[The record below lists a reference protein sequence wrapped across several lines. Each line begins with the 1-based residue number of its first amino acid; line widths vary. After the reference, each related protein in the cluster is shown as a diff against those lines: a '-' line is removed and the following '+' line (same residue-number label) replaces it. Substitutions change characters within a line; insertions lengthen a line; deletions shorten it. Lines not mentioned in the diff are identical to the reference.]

1 MQIILLGV
9 AIGVALLILGQ
20 QTEVVALAI
29 EQINYVIQF
38 LMEIISTLVPSF
50 VFIVLVQMIWSG
62 TLDVVLSAWKPMLVF
77 LMIAVIIAIA
87 MVLAAATRSKTS
99 FLLVLKKSLPTFII
113 GMTTASSVATFGT
126 CSNICEK
133 KLGVSEH
140 ITSFG
145 VPLGVV
151 MFPPA
156 TAMYF
161 LIICIYT
168 AEAYQVEC
176 SIPWFALAIF
186 SAVVL
191 AIASPPIP
199 GGTLTCYT
207 ILFTQ
212 LGLPTEALVVALALD
227 VLCDFVATGM
237 NMFCLQLELVI
248 QSKKMGLLNETVL
261 QKKD

>member
-1 MQIILLGV
+1 M
-9 AIGVALLILGQ
+9 AIAPRSAGAK
-20 QTEVVALAI
+20 
-29 EQINYVIQF
+29 
-38 LMEIISTLVPSF
+38 
-50 VFIVLVQMIWSG
+50 VLV
-62 TLDVVLSAWKPMLVF
+62 TR
-77 LMIAVIIAIA
+77 IAC
-87 MVLAAATRSKTS
+87 T
-99 FLLVLKKSLPTFII
+99 
-113 GMTTASSVATFGT
+113 
-126 CSNICEK
+126 NISEK

-168 AEAYQVEC
+168 AEIYQVEC
-176 SIPWFALAIF
+176 SVVWFVLAIF

-237 NMFCLQLELVI
+237 NMFCLQMELVI
-248 QSKKMGLLNETVL
+248 QSKGMGLLNDSVL
-261 QKKD
+261 QKE